1 MNDLDSEGHL
11 IHALHNLIDRF
22 AFEFDLPYSMAIG
35 CLEIV
40 KQELILD
47 SFERDED

>member
-1 MNDLDSEGHL
+1 MNDLSTEGHL
-11 IHALHNLIDRF
+11 IHALHNLMERF
-22 AFEFDLPYSMAIG
+22 ASEFDLPYSMAIG

-40 KQELILD
+40 KQEMIQD